1 MKEQDDR
8 SPSKVN
14 SNTKDLN
21 NSIEEEITN
30 IEFQKPIERM
40 INKLKEGTQKLMS
53 DLKEDVN
60 K

>member
-14 SNTKDLN
+14 SNTRDLN

-40 INKLKEGTQKLMS
+40 INKLKEGTQKLVS